1 MKNLLDAEIESLQFE
16 YLTIL
21 KNALNN
27 FCDKN
32 IEACLD
38 EILVFW
44 SKKKTR
50 VIPIIQSYIK
60 SEDTYLFTGASY
72 LDIDDNEHYPFFSV
86 GDKHIIDDPLC
97 VFIEMYCNN
106 THLNSSTKIC
116 QQLYNMISYNIN
128 IIGSYFPKF
137 LILPLR
143 YIHKI
148 DQDLSYKGA
157 KDIFLSMFSN
167 DINTFED
174 YKKLEN
180 ISDIEKALCNGMDK
194 TIFFDEEDDRA
205 LSLVERFKGYV
216 NRIPEAQGLGNDN
229 QIFLYTVMGH
239 LVQALDI
246 IKLCVYFNCAP
257 YIRYDITFKY
267 VAVIGKNFVSNDE
280 ICKLLNKGIIA
291 NTFYNRFEKQKV
303 EAVDFNKY
311 ATLVNNYRRDNSLYN
326 QIDINDKELLPKN
339 IIPIIDEYFEK
350 LCEYV
355 STNIST
361 M

>member
-16 YLTIL
+16 YLTVL

-27 FCDKN
+27 FYDEN

-44 SKKKTR
+44 SKKKNR
-50 VIPIIQSYIK
+50 IIPIIQSYIK

-72 LDIDDNEHYPFFSV
+72 LDIKDNEHYPFVSV

-97 VFIEMYCNN
+97 VYIEMYCNN
-106 THLNSSTKIC
+106 TNLNSSTKIK
-116 QQLYNMISYNIN
+116 QQLYDMIFDNITV
-128 IIGSYFPKF
+128 IETYFPKF

-174 YKKLEN
+174 YKKLER
-180 ISDIEKALCNGMDK
+180 ISDIEKALCTGVDR
-194 TIFFDEEDDRA
+194 TIFFDEEDDTT

-216 NRIPEAQGLGNDN
+216 DRMPECQGLGNDN

-246 IKLCVYFNCAP
+246 LKLCVYFNCAP

-267 VAVIGKNFVSNDE
+267 FAVIGKNFVSDNE

-303 EAVDFNKY
+303 EAFDFNKY
-311 ATLVNNYRRDNSLYN
+311 AELVNNYRKDNSLYD
-326 QIDINDKELLPKN
+326 QIDINDKKLLPKN
-339 IIPIIDEYFEK
+339 IITVIDEYFDK

>member
-1 MKNLLDAEIESLQFE
+1 MKNLLDTEIESLQFE

-21 KNALNN
+21 KNARNN
-27 FCDKN
+27 FYDEN
-32 IEACLD
+32 IEPYLD

-44 SKKKTR
+44 SKKKNR

-60 SEDTYLFTGASY
+60 SQDTYLFTGASY
-72 LDIDDNEHYPFFSV
+72 LDINDNEHYPFISI

-106 THLNSSTKIC
+106 THLNNSTKIS
-116 QQLYNMISYNIN
+116 QQLYDMISDNIN
-128 IIGSYFPKF
+128 VIESYFPKF

-174 YKKLEN
+174 YKKLES
-180 ISDIEKALCNGMDK
+180 ISDIEKALCNGMDR
-194 TIFFDEEDDRA
+194 TILFDEEDDLS
-205 LSLVERFKGYV
+205 LSLVERFKGYI
-216 NRIPEAQGLGNDN
+216 NRMPECQGLGNDN
-229 QIFLYTVMGH
+229 QIFLYSIMGH
-239 LVQALDI
+239 LLQALDI
-246 IKLCVYFNCAP
+246 IKLCIYFNCAP

-280 ICKLLNKGIIA
+280 VCKLLNKGIIA

-303 EAVDFNKY
+303 KAIDFNKY
-311 ATLVNNYRRDNSLYN
+311 AELLNNYRKDNNLYDL
-326 QIDINDKELLPKN
+326 IDINDKELLPKN
-339 IIPIIDEYFEK
+339 IVPVIDEYFEK

-355 STNIST
+355 SKNIV
-361 M
+361 

>member
-27 FCDKN
+27 FYDEN

-106 THLNSSTKIC
+106 THLNSSTKIS
-116 QQLYNMISYNIN
+116 QQLYNMISDNIN
-128 IIGSYFPKF
+128 VIGSYFPKF

-180 ISDIEKALCNGMDK
+180 ISDIEKALC
-194 TIFFDEEDDRA
+194 
-205 LSLVERFKGYV
+205 LSLIHISEPTR
-216 NRIPEAQGLGNDN
+216 
-229 QIFLYTVMGH
+229 
-239 LVQALDI
+239 LVSWARR
-246 IKLCVYFNCAP
+246 CV
-257 YIRYDITFKY
+257 
-267 VAVIGKNFVSNDE
+267 
-280 ICKLLNKGIIA
+280 
-291 NTFYNRFEKQKV
+291 
-303 EAVDFNKY
+303 
-311 ATLVNNYRRDNSLYN
+311 
-326 QIDINDKELLPKN
+326 
-339 IIPIIDEYFEK
+339 
-350 LCEYV
+350 
-355 STNIST
+355 
-361 M
+361 

>member
-1 MKNLLDAEIESLQFE
+1 
-16 YLTIL
+16 
-21 KNALNN
+21 
-27 FCDKN
+27 
-32 IEACLD
+32 
-38 EILVFW
+38 
-44 SKKKTR
+44 
-50 VIPIIQSYIK
+50 
-60 SEDTYLFTGASY
+60 
-72 LDIDDNEHYPFFSV
+72 
-86 GDKHIIDDPLC
+86 
-97 VFIEMYCNN
+97 
-106 THLNSSTKIC
+106 
-116 QQLYNMISYNIN
+116 
-128 IIGSYFPKF
+128 
-137 LILPLR
+137 
-143 YIHKI
+143 
-148 DQDLSYKGA
+148 
-157 KDIFLSMFSN
+157 
-167 DINTFED
+167 
-174 YKKLEN
+174 
-180 ISDIEKALCNGMDK
+180 MDK